1 MVMRDKS
8 YKTVEIIT
16 LICFSISVV
25 IACITRFIPFIF
37 LTLLTFPIS
46 FKLLKG
52 KVDSLPKNKEEKQY
66 VSKFSKRSED

>member
-1 MVMRDKS
+1 MIRRDKS
-8 YKTVEIIT
+8 YKKVEIIT

-37 LTLLTFPIS
+37 LTLLTFQIS

-52 KVDSLPKNKEEKQY
+52 KVDSLPKNKEDKQY
-66 VSKFSKRSED
+66 VN

>member
-1 MVMRDKS
+1 MVRRDKS
-8 YKTVEIIT
+8 YKTVEVVT

-52 KVDSLPKNKEEKQY
+52 KVDSLPKNKEDKQY
-66 VSKFSKRSED
+66 VN

>member
-1 MVMRDKS
+1 MIRRDKS
-8 YKTVEIIT
+8 YKKVEIIT

-52 KVDSLPKNKEEKQY
+52 EG
-66 VSKFSKRSED
+66 